1 MILSFFLYFCCPSF
15 LNSQKVTLNLYK
27 FWQLYIVYEVYE
39 TKKSS
44 RRLFYPEIEFKFHV
58 STILLVQGLRKKNII
73 IPLLAQEKFLPSR
86 NPEERRSAKKDR
98 KHVTSFI
105 SSVIKA

>member
-58 STILLVQGLRKKNII
+58 STLLLVQGLRK
-73 IPLLAQEKFLPSR
+73 EKY
-86 NPEERRSAKKDR
+86 NY
-98 KHVTSFI
+98 TSFSSGKI
-105 SSVIKA
+105 SPITQSRRT